1 MLALY
6 QWVKTLHL
14 VWLIAWMAAVFYLPR
29 LLINAVE
36 AGPDEAITA
45 RLALMGRRLYRFG
58 HVMFALTLSFGV
70 FLWFGYCV
78 LERFPTMVGRHAV
91 WIHLKLAL
99 VCLLFCH
106 YIVAGYWLKQLA
118 RGQAL
123 PSARALRWF
132 NEVPVLLL
140 IVVVWLAFAKPAS
153 LSWFS

>member
-1 MLALY
+1 MVAFY
-6 QWVKTLHL
+6 QWVKTLNL

-36 AGPDEAITA
+36 AGADDAITA
-45 RLALMGRRLYRFG
+45 RLSLMGRRLYRFG
-58 HVMFALTLSFGV
+58 HVMFALTLLFGL

-78 LERFPTMVGRHAV
+78 IDGFPTMVGRHAV
-91 WIHLKLAL
+91 WIHVKLAL
-99 VCLLFCH
+99 VGLLFCH
-106 YIVAGYWLKQLA
+106 YLIAGYWLKRLA

-140 IVVVWLAFAKPAS
+140 IVVVWLAFAKPVT
-153 LSWFS
+153 LSWFG